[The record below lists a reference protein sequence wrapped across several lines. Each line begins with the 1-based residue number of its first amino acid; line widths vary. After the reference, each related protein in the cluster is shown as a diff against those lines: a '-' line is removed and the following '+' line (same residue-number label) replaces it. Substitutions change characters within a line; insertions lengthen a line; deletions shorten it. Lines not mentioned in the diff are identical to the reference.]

1 MRRRVLDTVKFMHNH
16 PGPLRI
22 EELDAVRG
30 FALCG
35 ILVVNIWQLNGM
47 VTTDGSGA
55 VIPVRHALS
64 VLFEGRFFPIFAF
77 LFGIGFA
84 LLMDTAAERGERPR
98 LVLIRRL
105 LALGVVGLIH
115 QQFQPGEA
123 LLPYALAGLVILVPA
138 WALPNWVVLLAG
150 LAGTFGVALALGG
163 GLALVPGL
171 FLLGLATARA
181 GIVDTLDERG
191 WQIGAVFALA
201 LPAAI
206 VAGRWEYR
214 TPYLELWST
223 PAIAVAGLLGAL
235 AYLTGLLLL
244 LRIEP
249 GQVLAEVLRPMGRM
263 ALTNYVGATALILLA
278 APRLGL
284 TGSDD
289 YATVLGLA
297 AAIVAVQAVFSA
309 GWLRLFEYG
318 PLEWVWRCVTW
329 WTMVPI
335 RRARVPS
342 RPY

>member
-1 MRRRVLDTVKFMHNH
+1 MHH
-16 PGPLRI
+16 DAGPLRI
-22 EELDAVRG
+22 QELDAVRG

-35 ILVVNIWQLNGM
+35 MLVVNIWRI
-47 VTTDGSGA
+47 TDIPATDASG
-55 VIPVRHALS
+55 VVLPVRHVLS
-64 VLFEGRFFPIFAF
+64 VVFEGRFFPIFAF

-84 LLMDTAAERGERPR
+84 LLLDSAAERGERPR

-105 LALGVVGLIH
+105 LALGVIGLVH

-123 LLPYALAGLVILVPA
+123 LLPYALAGLAILLPA
-138 WALPNWVVLLAG
+138 SALPNWAVLLAG
-150 LAGTFGVALALGG
+150 LIGTFGVALALGG
-163 GLALVPGL
+163 GLALTPGL

-191 WQIGAVFALA
+191 WQIAAVFALA

-214 TPYLELWST
+214 TPYLEQWST
-223 PAIAVAGLLGAL
+223 PSLAVAGLLGAL
-235 AYLTGLLLL
+235 AYVTGLLLL
-244 LRIEP
+244 LRVEP
-249 GQVLAEVLRPMGRM
+249 GQVLAEVLRPLGRL
-263 ALTNYVGATALILLA
+263 ALTNYVGATAAILLA

-284 TGSDD
+284 SGSGS
-289 YATVLGLA
+289 YAAVLGLA
-297 AAIVAVQAVFSA
+297 VGIIAMQAVCSA
-309 GWLRLFEYG
+309 VWLRWFEYG

-329 WTMVPI
+329 WTVVPI

>member
-1 MRRRVLDTVKFMHNH
+1 MHYGRGAD
-16 PGPLRI
+16 PRI
-22 EELDAVRG
+22 QELDAVRG

-35 ILVVNIWQLNGM
+35 ILVVDIWRI
-47 VTTDGSGA
+47 TDMTATDESG
-55 VIPVRHALS
+55 VLIPIRHVLS
-64 VLFEGRFFPIFAF
+64 VVFEGRFFPIFSF

-84 LLMDTAAERGERPR
+84 LLLDNAAERGERPR

-105 LALGVVGLIH
+105 LALGVIGAVH
-115 QQFQPGEA
+115 QLFQPGEA
-123 LLPYALAGLVILVPA
+123 LLPYALAGLVILLPA
-138 WALPNWVVLLAG
+138 SALPNWVVLVAG

-163 GLALVPGL
+163 GLALAPGL

-181 GIVDTLDERG
+181 GIVDTLDERV

-206 VAGRWEYR
+206 VAGMWEYR

-223 PAIAVAGLLGAL
+223 PATAVAGLLGAL
-235 AYLTGLLLL
+235 AYVTGLLLL
-244 LRIEP
+244 LRVEP
-249 GQVLAEVLRPMGRM
+249 GQVLAEVLRPLGRM

-284 TGSDD
+284 YGSGD
-289 YATVLGLA
+289 YAPVLGLA
-297 AAIVAVQAVFSA
+297 VAIILVQAVFSA
-309 GWLRLFEYG
+309 VWLRLFEYG

-329 WTMVPI
+329 WTVAPI
-335 RRARVPS
+335 RRVRMPS